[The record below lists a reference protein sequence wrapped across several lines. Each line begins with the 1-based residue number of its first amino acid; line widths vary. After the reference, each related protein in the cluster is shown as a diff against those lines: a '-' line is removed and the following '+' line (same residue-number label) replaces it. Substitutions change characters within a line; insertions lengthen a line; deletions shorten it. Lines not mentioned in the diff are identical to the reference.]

1 MMLQSISV
9 YKTTIGDNYLYEKLG
24 TEKII
29 PIRISLFS
37 MTKVE
42 IITKI
47 EIELSSTCKNKKMT
61 RSFWFLNW

>member
-1 MMLQSISV
+1 MILQSIGV
-9 YKTTIGDNYLYEKLG
+9 YKINIGDTYLYEKLG
-24 TEKII
+24 IDKII
-29 PIRISLFS
+29 PIRISLFT
-37 MTKVE
+37 MTKGE